1 MADVRVTGTADEIE
15 LIARSFG
22 VAPRVERRPDGMMA
36 GYFEVRAPKTICLD
50 LGTTGPNPVEDEIAA
65 IAIVDWA
72 GNVVHEGKYR
82 PSRRE
87 LWQAASEVN
96 GVAPDNQIDL
106 PSFFDDQV
114 KIRETIWGADEVIV
128 YNAPRVMR
136 FLEYNDAAPGSG
148 TRVTDAMNE
157 YCHWLG
163 KASHDSDCLAHI
175 ELADAA
181 DRIGYAWENSA
192 HGPAE
197 NALACLAVQKWI
209 ERKNCK
215 KERCS
220 WHSAITI

>member
-15 LIARSFG
+15 LIARSLG

-114 KIRETIWGADEVIV
+114 KIRETIWGADAVTV

-136 FLEYNDAAPGSG
+136 FLEYNDAAPSSG

-163 KASHDSDCLAHI
+163 KANHDSNCLSHI
-175 ELADAA
+175 ELADTAA
-181 DRIGYAWENSA
+181 RIGYARENNPHEPVA
-192 HGPAE
+192 
-197 NALACLAVQKWI
+197 NALACLAAQKWI
-209 ERKNCK
+209 EGQPN
-215 KERCS
+215 EE
-220 WHSAITI
+220 H

>member
-1 MADVRVTGTADEIE
+1 MADVCVTGTADEIE

-22 VAPRVERRPDGMMA
+22 VAPRMQRRRDGMLA
-36 GYFEVRAPKTICLD
+36 GNFEVHAPKIICLD
-50 LGTTGPNPVEDEIAA
+50 LGTTGPNPVEDEIVA

-82 PSRRE
+82 PSRKE

-114 KIRETIWGADEVIV
+114 KIRETIWGANEVIV

-136 FLEYNDAAPGSG
+136 FLEYNDAAPSSG
-148 TRVTDAMNE
+148 TRVTDAMYE

-163 KASHDSDCLAHI
+163 KANHGPNCLAHI
-175 ELADAA
+175 ELADTATQ
-181 DRIGYAWENSA
+181 IGYAWENNPHESA
-192 HGPAE
+192 A
-197 NALACLAVQKWI
+197 NVLACLAVQKWI
-209 ERKNCK
+209 EGQPN
-215 KERCS
+215 EE
-220 WHSAITI
+220 H

>member
-1 MADVRVTGTADEIE
+1 MH
-15 LIARSFG
+15 
-22 VAPRVERRPDGMMA
+22 RRPDGKMA
-36 GYFEVRAPKTICLD
+36 GYFEARAPKTICLD

-65 IAIVDWA
+65 IAIVDWV

-114 KIRETIWGADEVIV
+114 KIRETVWGADEVIV

-136 FLEYNDAAPGSG
+136 FLEYNDAAPSSG

-175 ELADAA
+175 ELADVA

-192 HGPAE
+192 HGPAA
-197 NALACLAVQKWI
+197 NALAYLAVQKWI

-215 KERCS
+215 
-220 WHSAITI
+220 

>member
-1 MADVRVTGTADEIE
+1 MADVRVTGTAEEIE

-22 VAPRVERRPDGMMA
+22 VTPRMQRRRDGMMA
-36 GYFEVRAPKTICLD
+36 GYFEVHAPKIICLD
-50 LGTTGPNPVEDEIAA
+50 LGTTGPNPVNDEIAA

-87 LWQAASEVN
+87 LWQAASEVK
-96 GVAPDNQIDL
+96 GVARDNQIDL

-114 KIRETIWGADEVIV
+114 NIREIIWGADEVVV

-136 FLEYNDAAPGSG
+136 FLEYNDAAPSSG
-148 TRVTDAMNE
+148 IRVTDTMYE
-157 YCHWLG
+157 YCRWLG
-163 KASHDSDCLAHI
+163 KANHDSNCLAHI

-192 HGPAE
+192 HGPAA

-209 ERKNCK
+209 ERKNCT
-215 KERCS
+215 KERCN
-220 WHSAITI
+220 

>member
-1 MADVRVTGTADEIE
+1 MADVRVTGSEDEIE

-22 VAPRVERRPDGMMA
+22 VAPRMQRRRDGMMA
-36 GYFEVRAPKTICLD
+36 GYFEVQTPKIICLD
-50 LGTTGPNPVEDEIAA
+50 LGTTGPNPVEDEIVA

-72 GNVVHEGKYR
+72 GNLIHEGKYG
-82 PSRRE
+82 PSRKE

-96 GVAPDNQIDL
+96 GVAPNNQIDL

-114 KIRETIWGADEVIV
+114 KIREIIWSADEVIV

-136 FLEYNDAAPGSG
+136 FLEYNDASTSSG
-148 TRVTDAMNE
+148 TKVTDAMYE
-157 YCHWLG
+157 YCRWLG
-163 KASHDSDCLAHI
+163 KANHDPNCLAQI

-192 HGPAE
+192 HGPAA

-209 ERKNCK
+209 EGRQRKNT
-215 KERCS
+215 EISEYR
-220 WHSAITI
+220 A